1 MKKTVFAF
9 FILFIS
15 CSFTQQAKK
24 KVIFFG
30 DSITELGVTR
40 TAKSGTGYIVKLDS
54 MLKGEKKS
62 GEYELIGS
70 GISANKVYDLYL
82 RLEDDVLNKNPDIV
96 LIYVGVNDVWHK
108 SLLGTGTDADKF
120 EKFYQAIINKLKS
133 KNIKVVLVTPAVVGE
148 KTDMSNPLDGDLN
161 RYSNIIRDL
170 AKKNNLPIV
179 DLRKKVLDY
188 LKDHNPKN
196 DEKEILTYDRVHM
209 NDKGNQ
215 FLANE
220 MWKVLKEIK

>member
-1 MKKTVFAF
+1 MKKLFLVS
-9 FILFIS
+9 FIIFIA
-15 CSFTQQAKK
+15 CSFSPSAKK

-30 DSITELGVTR
+30 DSITELGVKR
-40 TAKSGTGYIVKLDS
+40 DRFVGYILKMDS
-54 MLKGEKKS
+54 MLKVEKKND
-62 GEYELIGS
+62 EFELIGS
-70 GISANKVYDLYL
+70 GISGNKVYDLFL
-82 RLEDDVLNKNPDIV
+82 RMEDDVLSKNPDIV
-96 LIYVGVNDVWHK
+96 FIYVGVNDVWHK
-108 SLLGTGTDADKF
+108 SLLGTGTDPDKF

-133 KNIKVVLVTPAVVGE
+133 NNIKVVLCTPAVVGE

-170 AKKNNLPIV
+170 ATKNNLPVV

-196 DEKEILTYDRVHM
+196 EERNILTYDRVHM

-215 FLANE
+215 FLADA
-220 MWKVLKEIK
+220 MWKALKDL